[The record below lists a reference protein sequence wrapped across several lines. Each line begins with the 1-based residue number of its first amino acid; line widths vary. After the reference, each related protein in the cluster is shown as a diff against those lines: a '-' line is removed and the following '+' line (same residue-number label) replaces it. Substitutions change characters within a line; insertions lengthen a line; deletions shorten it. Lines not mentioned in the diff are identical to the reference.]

1 LCAELASEKM
11 KSVFC
16 GKLLLIATCA
26 TALRVPAHT
35 THARIATR
43 PQLPAAAAAALASTA
58 LAIAPTL
65 PAFAEPGDI
74 WDRLANEPPISF
86 NPFTINPAGYAF
98 FGLYAAYFLWQVF
111 GPTSAAEQAWG
122 EKMKAEAAVAAA
134 AEPGFLVQ
142 AANEEGARVMPSG
155 LVFKELAAGSGEC
168 PTLEQMVTVHYH
180 GTLHTGEVFDS
191 SRDRGQPAEFKLG
204 QVVKGWREGVG
215 MMRPGGKAVLTLPSA
230 LAYGA
235 MSMGKIPGSSALRFE
250 VELIA
255 VKDAPKGLFG
265 LGV

>member
-1 LCAELASEKM
+1 
-11 KSVFC
+11 
-16 GKLLLIATCA
+16 
-26 TALRVPAHT
+26 
-35 THARIATR
+35 
-43 PQLPAAAAAALASTA
+43 
-58 LAIAPTL
+58 
-65 PAFAEPGDI
+65 
-74 WDRLANEPPISF
+74 
-86 NPFTINPAGYAF
+86 
-98 FGLYAAYFLWQVF
+98 
-111 GPTSAAEQAWG
+111 
-122 EKMKAEAAVAAA
+122 
-134 AEPGFLVQ
+134 
-142 AANEEGARVMPSG
+142 
-155 LVFKELAAGSGEC
+155 
-168 PTLEQMVTVHYH
+168 MVTVHYH